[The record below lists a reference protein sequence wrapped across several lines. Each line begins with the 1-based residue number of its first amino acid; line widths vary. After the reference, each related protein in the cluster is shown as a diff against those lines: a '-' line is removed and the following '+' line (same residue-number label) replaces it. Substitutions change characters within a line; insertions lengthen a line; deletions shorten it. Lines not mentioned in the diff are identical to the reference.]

1 MITIKYEGPDHLY
14 IKLFYK
20 IRNWRWF
27 HDAPTRDM
35 FIWLL
40 LHANRT
46 DEDWKGITIHRGQKV
61 TSYEHMSEEL
71 GFSIKQLRRA
81 EKNLKETGEVAVKLY
96 AHFQVISILSFDKYQ
111 SEGRQKGNQR
121 AGKGQAKGNNNKSI
135 ESEESE
141 ESIKPASAEKHSADT
156 QPVEPHVGSAEWLKA
171 HYDDDWEDEQ

>member
-1 MITIKYEGPDHLY
+1 MYV
-14 IKLFYK
+14 KLFYK

-46 DEDWKGITIHRGQKV
+46 DEYWKGILVHRGERV

-81 EKNLKETGEVAVKLY
+81 EKNLKETGEVAVRIY
-96 AHFQVISILSFDKYQ
+96 PHCQVISILAFDKYQ
-111 SEGRQKGNQR
+111 DEGRQKGRQR
-121 AGKGQAKGNNNKSI
+121 AGKGQAEGNNNENKENKENKESNKS
-135 ESEESE
+135 
-141 ESIKPASAEKHSADT
+141 PADAGTPSAEDI
-156 QPVEPHVGSAEWLKA
+156 PYGPPIGSPEWYKL
-171 HYDDDWEDEQ
+171 HYDDDWGDDE